1 MVLNQTEDLIAQV
14 LKENEMNVT
23 VRDFAAEPEY
33 TMAVSDRLNEELRIA
48 LAVREVSQL
57 NFELLYQLVRAMSNT
72 LILTQD
78 QVALV
83 KSLHVQRADGQEIN
97 LSASVISLLSRMPA
111 DLLQPD
117 RKSGPALE
125 KGQIRF
131 FILMITHAFRLL
143 IIMQSVDKN
152 CLDSDENPSQKTSLH

>member
-1 MVLNQTEDLIAQV
+1 
-14 LKENEMNVT
+14 
-23 VRDFAAEPEY
+23 
-33 TMAVSDRLNEELRIA
+33 
-48 LAVREVSQL
+48 
-57 NFELLYQLVRAMSNT
+57 MSNT

-83 KSLHVQRADGQEIN
+83 KSLHVKRADGQEIN
-97 LSASVISLLSRMPA
+97 LSANVISLLSKMPA

-152 CLDSDENPSQKTSLH
+152 CLDSDENPSQKTSLHQMLRKYALFETVFPKSKRLVDSLKGDVLWFSH